1 MGILPDP
8 SLSLSPGC
16 GGGIVAGSEASP
28 MALTGRL
35 KRWLLAEIVE
45 DVPGPEAK
53 EGRSEQ
59 HSWWQVIC
67 LTGVDYF
74 STLGYIPGIAVL
86 AAGALSPV
94 ATLLIVLLT
103 LFGALPMYRRVAEE
117 SPNGQGSI
125 LMLERLL
132 SFWRGKVLVLC
143 LLGFVA
149 TGWLVT
155 ITLSAADAAIHVAE
169 NPLAPSY
176 LHDQEVLITLVLLV
190 LLGIGIAIFIVGA
203 YLLLNLVVV
212 GVGFYEIFTHPQ
224 TVADWQRAL
233 LTNYGNPL
241 LMVGASLLVFPQLAL
256 GLSGFETGV
265 GMMPLVRGEEGDDP
279 ERPEARIRNTR
290 RMLTVAALI
299 MSFYLITTSFVT
311 TLLIPAREVAPGG
324 SANGRAL
331 AYVAHNY
338 LGEALGTVYDL
349 STILILAFAGA
360 SAMAGLLNIVPR
372 YLPRYGMAPEWAR
385 AMRPLVLVY
394 TAVAV
399 VVTIIFSAD
408 VDAQAGAYATGVLA
422 MMSSAAFAVML
433 SAWRGGSRFPA
444 IASGLVTAVFMYA
457 LVANEV
463 KRPDGILISLFFIGA
478 IVATSLISRVYRSL
492 ELRQERIELDET
504 ALRFIEEASHKG
516 EIHIVA
522 NRRQAGDEAEYDH
535 KEKEQR
541 EDNHIPKDVP
551 IIFLEV
557 DVEDASEFE
566 DVLEV
571 KGVEVGEHKVMRAV
585 SSVVPNAIAALL
597 LHLRDTTGKT
607 PHCYFGWTEGNPIVY
622 LFRFLLPS
630 PTRSCAKPNPMAR
643 GARPFTSAA
652 DDSNFLELR
661 FGEVRIL
668 GILGSMPLL

>member
-1 MGILPDP
+1 MPDA
-8 SLSLSPGC
+8 SLSLSSGF
-16 GGGIVAGSEASP
+16 GGSVVSRSEASP
-28 MALTGRL
+28 KAPAGRL
-35 KRWLLAEIVE
+35 KRWLLADIVE

-74 STLGYIPGIAVL
+74 STLGYIPGIAAL
-86 AAGALSPV
+86 AAGALSPL
-94 ATLLIVLLT
+94 ATLFIVLLT

-125 LMLERLL
+125 AMLERLL

-155 ITLSAADAAIHVAE
+155 ITLSAADAAVHVTE
-169 NPLAPSY
+169 NPLVPSF
-176 LHDQEVLITLVLLV
+176 LHDREVLITLVLLAF
-190 LLGIGIAIFIVGA
+190 LGAIFLKGFKEAIGIAIFIVGA
-203 YLLLNLVVV
+203 YLILNLLVV
-212 GVGFYEIFTHPQ
+212 GVGFYEIATHPQ
-224 TVADWQRAL
+224 NVVRWQDAL

-241 LMVGASLLVFPQLAL
+241 LMVGASLCVPAASARAL
-256 GLSGFETGV
+256 GLRDRCGPDAARSRR
-265 GMMPLVRGEEGDDP
+265 RGGRSRAPRGAHPQHTQDAHRRCPDHELLPDHHQLCDD
-279 ERPEARIRNTR
+279 
-290 RMLTVAALI
+290 AADPCPGAC
-299 MSFYLITTSFVT
+299 T
-311 TLLIPAREVAPGG
+311 GG

-338 LGEALGTVYDL
+338 LGDAIGTVYDL

-385 AMRPLVLVY
+385 AIRPLVLVY

-422 MMSSAAFAVML
+422 MMSSAAFAVTL
-433 SAWRGGSRFPA
+433 SSWRGGSRLPA
-444 IASGLVTAVFMYA
+444 IAFGLVTAVFMYA

-463 KRPDGILISLFFIGA
+463 KRPDGIVISLFFIGA

-492 ELRQERIELDET
+492 ELRQEHIELDET
-504 ALRFIEEASHKG
+504 ALRFIEEASRGG

-522 NRRQAGDEAEYDH
+522 NRRQAGDKAEYDH

-541 EDNHIPKDVP
+541 EDNHIPPNVP
-551 IIFLEV
+551 IIILEV

-571 KGVEVGEHKVMRAV
+571 KGVEVGGHKVMRAV

-622 LFRFLLPS
+622 LFRFLL
-630 PTRSCAKPNPMAR
+630 
-643 GARPFTSAA
+643 
-652 DDSNFLELR
+652 
-661 FGEVRIL
+661 FGEGDTAPVTREVL
-668 GILGSMPLL
+668 REAEPDGTRRPAVHVGGR

>member
-1 MGILPDP
+1 LPDA
-8 SLSLSPGC
+8 SLVLSPGF
-16 GGGIVAGSEASP
+16 GRGVVSGSEASP
-28 MALTGRL
+28 NAPTGRL

-59 HSWWQVIC
+59 HAWWQVVC

-74 STLGYIPGIAVL
+74 STLGYIPGIAAL
-86 AAGALSPV
+86 AAGALSPI
-94 ATLLIVLLT
+94 ATLFIVLLT

-125 LMLERLL
+125 SMLERLL

-155 ITLSAADAAIHVAE
+155 ITLSAADAAVHVVE
-169 NPLAPSY
+169 NPLVPSF
-176 LHDQEVLITLVLLV
+176 LHGREVLITLVLLA
-190 LLGIGIAIFIVGA
+190 LLGAIFLKGFKEAIGIAIFIVGA
-203 YLLLNLVVV
+203 YLTLNLLVV
-212 GVGFYEIFTHPQ
+212 GVGFYEIATHPQ
-224 TVADWQRAL
+224 NVVRWQDAL

-265 GMMPLVRGEEGDDP
+265 GLMPLVRGDEGDDP
-279 ERPEARIRNTR
+279 QRPEGRIRNTR

-311 TLLIPAREVAPGG
+311 TLLIPARELAPGG

-338 LGEALGTVYDL
+338 LGDALGTLYDL

-372 YLPRYGMAPEWAR
+372 YLPRYGMAPEWGR
-385 AMRPLVLVY
+385 AIRPLVLVY

-422 MMSSAAFAVML
+422 MMSSAAFAVTL
-433 SAWRGGSRFPA
+433 SAWRGGSRLS
-444 IASGLVTAVFMYA
+444 ASAFGLVTAVFFCA
-457 LVANEV
+457 LVANEIE
-463 KRPDGILISLFFIGA
+463 RPDGIVISLFFIGA
-478 IVATSLISRVYRSL
+478 IVATSLVSRVYRSL
-492 ELRQERIELDET
+492 ELRQESIELDET
-504 ALRFIEEASHKG
+504 ALRFVEEASHGG

-522 NRRQAGDEAEYDH
+522 NRRQAGDKAEYRH
-535 KEKEQR
+535 KEAEQR
-541 EDNHIPKDVP
+541 EANHIPRDVP
-551 IIFLEV
+551 IVFLEV

-571 KGVEVGEHKVMRAV
+571 KGVEVGDHKVMRAV

-622 LFRFLLPS
+622 LFRFLLLGEGDTAPVTHEVLREAE
-630 PTRSCAKPNPMAR
+630 PDPEK
-643 GARPFTSAA
+643 RPAIHVGG
-652 DDSNFLELR
+652 R
-661 FGEVRIL
+661 
-668 GILGSMPLL
+668 